1 MGKVVL
7 VTGGI
12 RSGKSAFA
20 LRQLLQSNP
29 ATLIATAKAVDEE
42 MRARINKHKAERP
55 AHIRTIEI
63 NTEIDAHLGALQG
76 GMALMECL
84 GTWVTNRMW
93 DLGLD
98 FDAPGAEQTEQV
110 YQSIMRE
117 ARDIRNA
124 AASSQAEVWFV
135 TNEVGWGLMPQNPVG
150 RLFTDT
156 LGRVNQ
162 MMAKAADE
170 VYLVCSSIPV
180 RIK

>member
-7 VTGGI
+7 VTGGV

-20 LRQLLQSNP
+20 LKHLQEASP
-29 ATLIATAKAVDEE
+29 ATLIATAKAIDPE
-42 MRARINKHKAERP
+42 MIARIEKHKAERP
-55 AHIRTIEI
+55 AHIRTIET
-63 NTEIDAHLGALQG
+63 NTMIGTHLKALTG
-76 GMALMECL
+76 GMALIECM

-98 FDAPGAEQTEQV
+98 FDAPGQDQANEV
-110 YQSIMRE
+110 YQTIMSE
-117 ARDIRNA
+117 ARDILDSA
-124 AASSQAEVWFV
+124 IASQAEVWIV
-135 TNEVGWGLMPQNPVG
+135 SNEVGWGLMAQNPVG

-156 LGRVNQ
+156 LGRINQ
-162 MMAKAADE
+162 MMAQGAGE